1 METQL
6 GCADPTESTHSEFC
20 RVAKMRMRTG
30 GNDRVSGDYERS
42 GHHGSP
48 AIFSG
53 LDLGF
58 FLIPGTGTVG
68 EILQAGILYNLG
80 FFWKPGICLEIFV
93 RFSKIF
99 RRAWGAVMYSESV
112 RKIK

>member
-30 GNDRVSGDYERS
+30 GNDRASGDYERS

-48 AIFSG
+48 AIFFRSG
-53 LDLGF
+53 
-58 FLIPGTGTVG
+58 
-68 EILQAGILYNLG
+68 
-80 FFWKPGICLEIFV
+80 PGICLDFFV

-112 RKIK
+112 RKTK

>member
-20 RVAKMRMRTG
+20 RVAKKRMRTG

-48 AIFSG
+48 AIFFRSG
-53 LDLGF
+53 PGI
-58 FLIPGTGTVG
+58 FLIPGTGRG
-68 EILQAGILYNLG
+68 NPPSWDFLQ
-80 FFWKPGICLEIFV
+80 PEIFLETWD
-93 RFSKIF
+93 FFGNFCEIF
-99 RRAWGAVMYSESV
+99 
-112 RKIK
+112 